1 MLDPA
6 PMNNT
11 YALAVPKEIAD
22 KYKLKTLSD
31 MAPIANNLRFVSIA
45 EWDNTRSGTDGLK
58 NFQKVY
64 GGFNFKQITEVT
76 EAEREISA
84 GQYRGPKAIL
94 RFLRH
99 TGVLTNGTYRSSLKY
114 VVADDERAVAVY
126 RASGERNGRTIDIDQ
141 ALFCVIR
148 DGLLAEVTAVPFDAA
163 AFDAFWR

>member
-1 MLDPA
+1 MTHPNAELVERLFAAFGRDP
-6 PMNNT
+6 
-11 YALAVPKEIAD
+11 LAVGRAF
-22 KYKLKTLSD
+22 
-31 MAPIANNLRFVSIA
+31 APDAVWRVAGANSMTG
-45 EWDNTRSGTDGLK
+45 E
-58 NFQKVY
+58 
-64 GGFNFKQITEVT
+64 
-76 EAEREISA
+76 
-84 GQYRGPKAIL
+84 YRGPKAIL

-148 DGLLAEVTAVPFDAA
+148 DGLVAEVTAVPFDAA